1 MSVTHNFTIEQGSD
15 FKITF
20 IYQDVNGSP
29 IDISEGKIG
38 FRYRG
43 NTQTSVTELVRG
55 EPDGFVRSGGF
66 GEIIIQFPASTT
78 RLFDFD
84 NAIYDLDFESTT
96 AAGVPSNIRIA
107 TGTFSILKKN
117 FNSLLQQAGAS
128 DSSTSTPS
136 NTISANDVSLDGD
149 RCTSAV
155 ACLDLDIYSRVYN
168 GNSIVIED
176 NSDVSGTISGVTSRQ
191 TMQKIEVAVNGLK
204 HDSPQDLTFIL
215 EPPSGDMILLS
226 SSNKISKYDPS
237 THTEGFSWVFSNTA
251 PANTFLNNVEHNA
264 ACNIDDKTDIVK
276 YGSNTLRSNFD
287 QLLFVENHEIT
298 GSFNLYAN
306 DNDRIGSGTIN
317 NWNLVITYTGAI

>member
-1 MSVTHNFTIEQGSD
+1 MSVNHSFTIEQGSD

-20 IYQDVNGSP
+20 IYQDSSGSP
-29 IDISEGKIG
+29 IDISQGKIG
-38 FRYRG
+38 FRYKG
-43 NTQTSVTELVRG
+43 NTQTVVTELVRG
-55 EPDGFVRSGGF
+55 EPDGFVKSGAV
-66 GEIIIQFPASTT
+66 GEIIIEFPASTT

-84 NAIYDLDFESTT
+84 SALYDLDFESTST
-96 AAGVPSNIRIA
+96 TGQQLNTRIA
-107 TGTFSILKKN
+107 TGTISILKKN
-117 FNSLLQQAGAS
+117 FNTLLQQAGS
-128 DSSTSTPS
+128 ESSSASTPS
-136 NTISANDVSLDGD
+136 NTVATNVNLDGD

-155 ACLDLDIYSRVYN
+155 SCLNLDIYSRVYN
-168 GNSIVIED
+168 GNSIIIAD
-176 NSDVSGTISGVTSRQ
+176 NADVSGTISGVNSRQ

-204 HDSPQDLTFIL
+204 HESPQDLTFIL

-226 SSNKISKYDPS
+226 SSNKISKYVPD
-237 THTEGFSWVFSNTA
+237 THTEGFSWVFSNSA
-251 PANTFLNNVEHNA
+251 PANTFLNTVEHNSV
-264 ACNIDDKTDIVK
+264 CNIEDKTDIAK